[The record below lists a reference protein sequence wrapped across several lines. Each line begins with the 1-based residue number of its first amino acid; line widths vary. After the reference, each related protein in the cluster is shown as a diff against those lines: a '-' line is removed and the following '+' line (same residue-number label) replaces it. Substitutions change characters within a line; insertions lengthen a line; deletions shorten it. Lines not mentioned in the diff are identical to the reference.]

1 MEKTPQE
8 VVINYLTESAC
19 QKEQEIR
26 KLRNRVAELEQEVR
40 NLTVSTPSKPS
51 NVVRFPRRVR
61 RVELPNIKD

>member
-1 MEKTPQE
+1 METTPQE

-40 NLTVSTPSKPS
+40 SLTVTPAPSKPS
-51 NVVRFPRRVR
+51 NVVRFPVR
-61 RVELPNIKD
+61 KTVELPKIKD